1 MYFALAIM
9 NLSETKFPEKN
20 SKFEMPYLKKYMC
33 EETGFLGDKKPQA
46 IFWNQWKLSIS
57 NV

>member
-20 SKFEMPYLKKYMC
+20 SKFEMSYLKKYMC

-46 IFWNQWKLSIS
+46 RF
-57 NV
+57 